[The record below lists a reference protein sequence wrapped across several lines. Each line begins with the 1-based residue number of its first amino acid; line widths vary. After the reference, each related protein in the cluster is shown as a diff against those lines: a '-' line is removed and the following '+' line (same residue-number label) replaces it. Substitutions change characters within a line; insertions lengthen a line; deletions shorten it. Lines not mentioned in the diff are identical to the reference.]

1 MTRPAS
7 THNLALRALILSGL
21 LAFGFFLVVERG
33 LLGSALASDRS
44 YISYVILAIYAV
56 ASLHWII
63 LSYKLSGER
72 DRLARLERARLE
84 GGVESL
90 ALSPSAVRIRGLRAR
105 EEAEPEIDEEW
116 ASGDLTQHL
125 RNLLAKRD
133 TGSLCGEQTV
143 LVAALGD
150 TIANR
155 HATGHFISELL
166 LKLGLLG
173 TMVGFILMLTPVA
186 QMPQLEAGLA
196 RQLLREM
203 SGGMATALY
212 TTIAGLVTSTLLK
225 LQYQILD
232 TSAQDLLNR
241 IAVATDVMVAAAP
254 VGTVV
259 GEQPA
264 GEATRVDGR

>member
-1 MTRPAS
+1 MTARPAA
-7 THNLALRALILSGL
+7 HNLVLRVLILTGL
-21 LAFGFFLVVERG
+21 LACGFFLAMERG

-44 YISYVILAIYAV
+44 YISYVILAIYAA
-56 ASLHWII
+56 ASLHWIV

-72 DRLARLERARLE
+72 DRLARLERTRLE

-90 ALSPSAVRIRGLRAR
+90 ALSESGVRVRGLSAG
-105 EEAEPEIDEEW
+105 EEAEPEIEEEW
-116 ASGDLTQHL
+116 TSGDLTKHL

-133 TGSLCGEQTV
+133 AGSLSGEQTV

-155 HATGHFISELL
+155 HATGHFISDLL

-186 QMPQLEAGLA
+186 QMPEFEAGLA
-196 RQLLREM
+196 PQLLREM

-241 IAVATDVMVAAAP
+241 IAVVTDVMVAAAS

-259 GEQPA
+259 GERPA
-264 GEATRVDGR
+264 GDAAR